1 MSFHIRIY
9 ISANIGRNESDRVL
23 PFNIWI
29 DLPLTITP
37 YYEITFVLEV
47 L

>member
-1 MSFHIRIY
+1 MSLHICTY

-37 YYEITFVLEV
+37 YYEITFFLEV